1 MKMMSVGRT
10 AVKIM
15 SVGRTAVKMMSL
27 LCQGGYMSCG
37 QLSGE
42 QFSVEQQSTVKCPL
56 LC

>member
-10 AVKIM
+10 AVKMM
-15 SVGRTAVKMMSL
+15 SVGRTAVKMSL